1 MPAKCGR
8 HRAIFTI
15 RFQFASLLSLTFD
28 FVQPQPEPAAD
39 RVTLFADVILPLPL
53 MLGVKRL
60 GLASGEGR
68 LRVDEHREEEIVEG
82 QES

>member
-1 MPAKCGR
+1 MDALKDGRTVDLAKVNDGGR
-8 HRAIFTI
+8 IESAGNRPPGNMYNALV
-15 RFQFASLLSLTFD
+15 FQA
-28 FVQPQPEPAAD
+28 V
-39 RVTLFADVILPLPL
+39 VCMVILPLPL